1 MNQKRYKKYLGWL
14 IAAIVVIG
22 GIISWQSLAK
32 NKQKSSTKA
41 TRQTI
46 NLAAS
51 YSITSLDVAKITD
64 RTSFNQID
72 NVGEGLYQYDKNG
85 NALKAL
91 ATKTNVSAN
100 KRVYTINIR
109 KNTKW
114 SNGDLV
120 TAKDFV
126 YSWQHAVNPK
136 TASQYTY
143 LFTNIKNAAQIIAG
157 KKAATALGV
166 KAIGK
171 YRLRIWLNQ
180 PQAYF
185 TKILARETLYPI
197 DQRIAEKYGSKYGT
211 SAAKTVYNG
220 PFVLTGWNGTND
232 TWQLKK
238 NPQYWN
244 KKQVKLSSIKYQV
257 VKDPA
262 TAYNLYKTKKLDL
275 ITLTGDQIK
284 QLQHN
289 KNIVKRNLAGT
300 EYLEYN
306 VRKSSPVANRN
317 VRLAISLAL
326 DRNELI
332 NNILQNDAKPADS
345 IVPSNF
351 VKNPQTKVDYT
362 KEVKVKNTTDY
373 KPKLAQQLFKHGL
386 QQLNK
391 KELTV
396 TLMIGT
402 DDITKKTAEFIQSQ
416 LETHLKGLKVQLK
429 TMPVNVKL
437 ARRASGD
444 FDLDLIGWTADF
456 ADPITFLQMFTSD
469 STQNHLGWSDAEYD
483 SLIANANQ
491 KNAGNVNRRWT
502 DLVKAGQVLSREQ
515 PITPLYEMNTIDLVN
530 SHLKDVVY
538 DSVNGHYSY
547 KQAYLSQN

>member
-1 MNQKRYKKYLGWL
+1 MGQNSRKKYWWWL
-14 IAAIVVIG
+14 AVAAIVIVG
-22 GIISWQSLAK
+22 LISWQGITK
-32 NKQKSSTKA
+32 NKQKSTTKA
-41 TRQTI
+41 TKQTI

-51 YSITSLDVAKITD
+51 YTITSLDVAKITD

-91 ATKTNVSAN
+91 AIKTKVSKN
-100 KRVYTINIR
+100 KRIYTINIR

-143 LFTNIKNAAQIIAG
+143 LFTNIKNADQIIAG
-157 KKAATALGV
+157 KKAPTTLGV
-166 KAIGK
+166 KATGK
-171 YRLRIWLNQ
+171 YQLKIWLNR
-180 PQAYF
+180 PQSYF

-197 DQRIAEKYGSKYGT
+197 DQRVAKKYGSKYGT
-211 SAAKTVYNG
+211 SSAKTVYNG

-238 NPQYWN
+238 NSKYWDR
-244 KKQVKLSSIKYQV
+244 KKVKLSSIKYQV

-262 TAYNLYKTKKLDL
+262 TAYNLYKTNKLDL
-275 ITLTGDQIK
+275 MTLTGDQIK
-284 QLQHN
+284 QLANN
-289 KNIVKRNLAGT
+289 KDVVKRNLAGT

-306 VRKSSPVANRN
+306 VRKNSPVANKD

-326 DRNELI
+326 NRKELI
-332 NNILQNDAKPADS
+332 NNVLQNDAKSANS

-351 VKNPQTKVDYT
+351 VKNPQTGTDYT
-362 KEVKVKNTTDY
+362 KEVKVKNTTSY
-373 KPKLAQQLFKHGL
+373 NLELAKKLFKKGL

-396 TLMIGT
+396 TLMIGP
-402 DDITKKTAEFIQSQ
+402 DDSTKKTAEFIQSQ
-416 LETHLKGLKVQLK
+416 LETHLKGLTVQVK

-469 STQNHLGWSDAEYD
+469 STQNHLGWSNAKYD
-483 SLIANANQ
+483 SLINNANQ
-491 KNAGNVNRRWT
+491 KDAGNVNQRWS
-502 DLVKAGQVLSREQ
+502 DLVKAGKVLNQEQ
-515 PITPLYEMNTIDLVN
+515 PITPLYEMNTVDLVN
-530 SHLKDVVY
+530 SHLKNIVY

-547 KQAYLSQN
+547 KEAYLSK